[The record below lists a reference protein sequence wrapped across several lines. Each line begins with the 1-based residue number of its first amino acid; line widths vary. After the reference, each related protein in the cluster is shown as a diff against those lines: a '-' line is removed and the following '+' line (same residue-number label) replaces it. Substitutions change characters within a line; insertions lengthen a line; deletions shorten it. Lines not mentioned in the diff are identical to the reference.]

1 MGLFKLLNVF
11 FNVLLCISHPLP
23 NNTKLKMTNLVKV
36 LNVLGQLCLWKHFSE
51 SSKFF

>member
-23 NNTKLKMTNLVKV
+23 NNIKLKMTNLVKV
-36 LNVLGQLCLWKHFSE
+36 LNVLVHFAYVNA
-51 SSKFF
+51 FFSFQS